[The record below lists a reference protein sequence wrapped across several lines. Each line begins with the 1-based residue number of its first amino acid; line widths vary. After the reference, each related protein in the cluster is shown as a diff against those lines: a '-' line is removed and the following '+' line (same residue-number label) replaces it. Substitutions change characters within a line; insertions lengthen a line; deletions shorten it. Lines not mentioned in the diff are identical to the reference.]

1 MIHTAFPHAY
11 IPRVSPISRLAWT
24 SGHNRSSGTTV
35 CRIPISCGKVI
46 AASVWIVCRTG
57 ISAVYR
63 FRWTSPPH
71 FSSDPRNLQRKERKQ
86 CILIRISYESDQL
99 LQGNWI
105 LNTYRKDDW
114 WFFFFILIIF
124 IWIKNQHWLCAIWD
138 SVFSNCERI
147 WCESR
152 TLYTRIVVVFRIRSV
167 DAAFAYIHSDTN
179 DCMWHKRSASR
190 RRPSAHSHL

>member
-105 LNTYRKDDW
+105 LNTYRKDEMI
-114 WFFFFILIIF
+114 FFLFLLFSFGSKINIDFVQFEI
-124 IWIKNQHWLCAIWD
+124 
-138 SVFSNCERI
+138 VFSQIVNVFGAKAAHF
-147 WCESR
+147 
-152 TLYTRIVVVFRIRSV
+152 TLEL
-167 DAAFAYIHSDTN
+167 
-179 DCMWHKRSASR
+179 W
-190 RRPSAHSHL
+190 